1 MTGSVTDAE
10 DLVQEAFLTYN
21 SVSSKK
27 TVIENKK
34 SYLCKIVMNS
44 SIDKLR
50 SSASKRE
57 VYVWRVAA
65 RTIGG

>member
-27 TVIENKK
+27 VIENKK
-34 SYLCKIVMNS
+34 AYLCKIVMNR

-50 SSASKRE
+50 SAASKRE